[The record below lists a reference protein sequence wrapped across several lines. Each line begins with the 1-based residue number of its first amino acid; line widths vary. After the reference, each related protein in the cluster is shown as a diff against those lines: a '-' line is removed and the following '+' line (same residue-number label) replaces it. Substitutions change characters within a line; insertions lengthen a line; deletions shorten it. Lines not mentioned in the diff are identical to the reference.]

1 MAVDQSDSFQ
11 LAEHILLYLT
21 HNGYIENKVAA
32 GLVEVSYKIFINFLG
47 CNSGGQQDRS
57 GSEQRNKDQHRQTAS
72 SEVWGEIY
80 WDIPRYKTE
89 TTELCTT
96 SHIPDISGIN
106 HNIDELL
113 VGIFTQINLR
123 QKKPSSGH
131 SLNKVKLF
139 IYYQNNPGHFRLEIF
154 F

>member
-1 MAVDQSDSFQ
+1 MV
-11 LAEHILLYLT
+11 
-21 HNGYIENKVAA
+21 V
-32 GLVEVSYKIFINFLG
+32 VRYKQIINFLG

-57 GSEQRNKDQHRQTAS
+57 GSEQRNKDQHRQAAG

-80 WDIPRYKTE
+80 WNIPRYKTASK
-89 TTELCTT
+89 ELC
-96 SHIPDISGIN
+96 HINDIPGIN

-139 IYYQNNPGHFRLEIF
+139 IN
-154 F
+154 